1 MCVVDFVLVRWWLFA
16 GMTIKEET
24 MINSILFFLYALAY
38 SIYVLFLSVGCIFMF
53 MALTAGIITIACY
66 IWPEKK
72 EFMEG
77 EKEDVGV

>member
-1 MCVVDFVLVRWWLFA
+1 MCVADFVLARWWLFG
-16 GMTIKEET
+16 GMIKEET

-53 MALTAGIITIACY
+53 MVLTAGIITIACY

-72 EFMEG
+72 E
-77 EKEDVGV
+77 